1 MINPRSVDEA
11 RVTLKRA
18 STELRSPAVSET
30 LQSPWSKLERGLGV
44 WGCPQAR
51 ARVFHV
57 RGLHPEL
64 RKQQNY
70 KTSVFSIS
78 RTFCLMLFPTGV
90 SGNNINQAWPKGKVF
105 AKLCLSEPST
115 SGGYKFTDIFEI
127 FKGSFLISFLRTS
140 KQPKLTRLSYEENQI
155 NSSNGCED
163 ENASPGRSTGLWEG
177 TKSSSEVSDLKP
189 KPPC

>member
-1 MINPRSVDEA
+1 MR
-11 RVTLKRA
+11 LCRA
-18 STELRSPAVSET
+18 HGANWREVWGSWVGAG
-30 LQSPWSKLERGLGV
+30 GLGPPTSQSQDV
-44 WGCPQAR
+44 PCQGPPSRVEEATKLQNQCIFYIQNLLFDAFPNWG
-51 ARVFHV
+51 FW
-57 RGLHPEL
+57 
-64 RKQQNY
+64 KQY
-70 KTSVFSIS
+70 KSSLAQ
-78 RTFCLMLFPTGV
+78 R
-90 SGNNINQAWPKGKVF
+90 KVF

-115 SGGYKFTDIFEI
+115 SGGYKLSDIFEI

-163 ENASPGRSTGLWEG
+163 ENASPGRRTGLWEG

>member
-30 LQSPWSKLERGLGV
+30 LQSPWSKLERGPGV

-90 SGNNINQAWPKGKVF
+90 SGNNINQAWPKGKCLPSCVSLSLPLLVVTNSLIFLKFSKEVF
-105 AKLCLSEPST
+105 
-115 SGGYKFTDIFEI
+115 
-127 FKGSFLISFLRTS
+127 
-140 KQPKLTRLSYEENQI
+140 
-155 NSSNGCED
+155 
-163 ENASPGRSTGLWEG
+163 
-177 TKSSSEVSDLKP
+177 
-189 KPPC
+189 